1 MDVVATL
8 AANYYDLGQALKIRA
23 GELKIIK
30 NNHQGDMKTAL
41 QEVIIQWLKQ
51 NYNVPKFGEPTWRML
66 VKAVA
71 QRSGGGDGALAR
83 KIAKKHQAV
92 VGQASSSQ

>member
-8 AANYYDLGQALKIRA
+8 AANYYDLGQALKVRG

-30 NNHQGDMKTAL
+30 NNHQGDLKTAL

-83 KIAKKHQAV
+83 RIAKNHPAV
-92 VGQASSSQ
+92 IDQASSSQ

>member
-8 AANYYDLGQALKIRA
+8 AANYYDLGQALKVRA

-30 NNHQGDMKTAL
+30 NNHQGDLKTAL
-41 QEVIIQWLKQ
+41 QEVIINWLKQ
-51 NYNVPKFGEPTWRML
+51 NYNFSRFGEPTWRML

-83 KIAKKHQAV
+83 RIAKNRPAVIGSSHHQ
-92 VGQASSSQ
+92 Q